1 MIDSLYYIFFII
13 IICIL
18 ILVIYIKYYYH
29 LWTNLPVNNILSL
42 FYKNGIIQK
51 QFEKQHKLVNHENIK
66 MYHGRKINDL
76 LIKNIKRMIDK
87 SAIIGIKLY
96 NHYDKHKHSFVS
108 CYYKPNLLFNNTSQT
123 YLDNPDIIASIA
135 SREIKFLSIDFTNC
149 SIHFL
154 DEFIYNDKEKSTYKD
169 LYFELLKTHMQ
180 NIYITTNMIRPAVFL
195 STQLHPLTPLCK
207 ISIYLLT
214 NIQSN
219 CHNYFSYL
227 QPPNNKWDIIEIT
240 NENFY
245 LLKDF
250 LNQHQNKFD
259 ILLKSNVSTLLYR
272 IKNKDIT
279 LKILLID
286 GEICAFYSFAFIYD
300 YPCTNLILNKIIYL
314 NGSLSNTS
322 ISLFQFGLQQ
332 IFYKHT
338 MPNDSLYIM
347 DIADN
352 YLLLKHL
359 QDKCLLNSQKYFY
372 CYNLKHNIYDSRKIF
387 YL

>member
-1 MIDSLYYIFFII
+1 MINSFYYIFFTIVT
-13 IICIL
+13 CIL
-18 ILVIYIKYYYH
+18 IFIIYIKYYYH
-29 LWTNLPVNNILSL
+29 SWTNLPVNNILSL
-42 FYKNGIIQK
+42 FVKNGIIQK

-66 MYHGRKINDL
+66 TYHGRKINDL

-87 SAIIGIKLY
+87 GTISGIKLY
-96 NHYDKHKHSFVS
+96 NNYDKHKHAFVS
-108 CYYKPNLLFNNTSQT
+108 CYYKPNLLFNNASQT
-123 YLDNPDIIASIA
+123 YIDNPDIIASIA
-135 SREIKFLSIDFTNC
+135 SREIKFESIDFTDC

-154 DEFIYNDKEKSTYKD
+154 DEFIYNDLETSTYKN
-169 LYFELLKTHMQ
+169 LFFEILKTHMQ
-180 NIYITTNMIRPAVFL
+180 NIYITTKIIRPAIFL
-195 STQLHPLTPLCK
+195 SSQLYPLTPLCK
-207 ISIYLLT
+207 IPIYLLT
-214 NIQSN
+214 KIQDN

-227 QPPNNKWDIIEIT
+227 QPPNTKWDIIEIT
-240 NENFY
+240 NANFY

-250 LNQHQNKFD
+250 LNQHQNKFS

-272 IKNKDIT
+272 IKKKDIS
-279 LKILLID
+279 LKILLLE
-286 GEICAFYSFAFIYD
+286 GKICAFYSFAHIYA
-300 YPCTNLILNKIIYL
+300 YPSKNPVLYKTIYL

-332 IFYKHT
+332 IFYKHS

-352 YLLLKHL
+352 YLLIKHL